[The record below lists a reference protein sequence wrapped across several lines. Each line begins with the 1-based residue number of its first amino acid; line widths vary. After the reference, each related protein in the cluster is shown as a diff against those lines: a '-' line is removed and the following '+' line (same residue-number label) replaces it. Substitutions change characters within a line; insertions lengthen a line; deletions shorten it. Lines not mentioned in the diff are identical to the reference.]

1 MMIVWKKAKVLPVLI
16 KPLPSINQWIKTWE
30 KSLGKILSDQLITH
44 AQTIISLYLK
54 FSPMIYA
61 YIVHLLR
68 ILIVSRD
75 FRPLFFGE
83 KDSI

>member
-44 AQTIISLYLK
+44 AQTIIYK
-54 FSPMIYA
+54 YGI
-61 YIVHLLR
+61 
-68 ILIVSRD
+68 ILAATPHPPTRSARGYRYP
-75 FRPLFFGE
+75 FNF
-83 KDSI
+83 